1 MPKGTQKIGFSF
13 EEKHITHYG
22 GMWLIQRFCKK
33 LDLHRLLQRYV
44 PAFQRLSKYHQ
55 SDILLSLIFAVIMGL
70 RRINKTD
77 ILQYNGSFLQML
89 GLKRFPDQ
97 STIRRFLKRLPPDTI
112 RQLVRVHD
120 SMRSQ
125 LFPFPHQRHGLI
137 FDLDSTVIV
146 IYGEQQKGAVG
157 YNPKKPGRRSYHPL
171 LCFEASFQEFWHG
184 SLRPGNT
191 VAMTGAI
198 PFIRRCLAKVPS
210 TISRS
215 RIRFRMDSGFYS
227 SRITNYLDALG
238 CGYVIVAKEYATIKR
253 RAYACRFKKL
263 GTGWEAG
270 EFWEKVRQVD
280 KKERRFVVV
289 RRPIPSDEEENRQ
302 LTLFKHQKYAYH
314 VFVTNL
320 PISPW
325 RVYLFYSPRAT
336 IEKNI
341 RELMYDYPL
350 GKIPTDDWTA
360 NVAFFQLVLFAAN
373 VAHWFKRLCLPEEY
387 HAATLDTIR
396 TDFLVLPARL
406 TRVQGKNI
414 VRLPSDYHYRKE
426 FLQAFRIIESL
437 RMPENFRICKRH
449 MRAFPMKDQK
459 K

>member
-1 MPKGTQKIGFSF
+1 MPKSIQKIRFSF
-13 EEKHITHYG
+13 EETGLTHFG
-22 GMWLIQRFCKK
+22 GMWLIQSFCK
-33 LDLHRLLQRYV
+33 LLGFR
-44 PAFQRLSKYHQ
+44 QRLQDYVRCPKRNNFYS
-55 SDILLSLIFAVIMGL
+55 STEFILALLYSIIMGL

-77 ILQYNGSFLQML
+77 ILQYNGSFLKML

-112 RQLVRVHD
+112 RQLVRLHD
-120 SMRSQ
+120 SLRAH
-125 LFPFPHQRHGLI
+125 LFPFPHPRHGLI

-171 LCFEASFQEFWHG
+171 LCFEANFQEFWHG

-198 PFIRRCLAKVPS
+198 PFIKRCLEKVPS
-210 TISRS
+210 TIGRS

-227 SRITNYLDALG
+227 RRIVGYLDAMG
-238 CGYVIVAKEYATIKR
+238 CGYVIVAKEYKPVKR
-253 RAYACRFKKL
+253 AACTCRFQAL
-263 GTGWEAG
+263 NNGWEAG
-270 EFWEKVRQVD
+270 EFREKIHFQD
-280 KKERRFVVV
+280 KKEHRFVVV
-289 RRPIPSDEEENRQ
+289 RRPIPSDEEEDRQ

-320 PISPW
+320 PLSPW

-350 GKIPTDDWTA
+350 GKIPTEDWTA

-373 VAHWFKRLCLPEEY
+373 IAHWFKRLCLPDEY

-414 VRLPSDYHYRKE
+414 VKLPGDYHYRKE
-426 FLQAFRIIESL
+426 FLQAFKTIEGL
-437 RMPENFRICKRH
+437 RLPGNFRICKRSD
-449 MRAFPMKDQK
+449 RSLSMKNRRK
-459 K
+459 